1 MPLTERGRAFVIDR
15 IKRAQTIDQLR
26 HLWTEILGTDPKKDP
41 LVRIEKDRRKQEL
54 QK

>member
-1 MPLTERGRAFVIDR
+1 
-15 IKRAQTIDQLR
+15 
-26 HLWTEILGTDPKKDP
+26 LGTDPKKDP